1 MADPYGKLIE
11 DVAAHVIE
19 SISKSCK
26 CMLTAQNVIEVIEE
40 PPRREFGDIA
50 IPVPRLLKKCKVDFK
65 ELTACIKY
73 GAEMSRYVREIKEVG
88 PYVNIFIDMKMY
100 GRDVISA
107 LRQEGET
114 YGFNKYEC
122 KHVVVEY
129 VSANPVHPLHIGSGR
144 NAALG
149 EFVARVLEL
158 NGNQVERRYYINDLG
173 LQVAYL
179 AYGYMLLNRP
189 IPPSNMKIDHF
200 MGLIYA
206 ATATLVDIVT
216 LKKEVEKAKKNG
228 DIEKYSEL
236 SSKLSKLLADLENI
250 RNKLPEYIDKLIDK
264 IKDRPDP
271 LTEVYDIM
279 RKYENGDP
287 EVSELVREAVEKVI
301 AGIKATLDHLGIVMD
316 KWDWESDLIREN
328 LVSKILDRALKS
340 PYLTMK
346 KGVPALD
353 FSELLKNEEVRT
365 KLKIPKFTEVP
376 PLVLVRSDGTTLYTT
391 RDIAYTI
398 KKFKEFNADSVI
410 NVIAAEQTLPQA
422 QLRLA
427 LYVLGYKK
435 EAENL
440 IHYAYEMVTLP
451 GTSMSGRRGRYVTI
465 DEILHDL
472 KAIARKLMVERGVE
486 PKDDVLLKIA
496 RSAFK
501 YIMLSASPSKP
512 IVFDASKAM
521 DIRANSAPYLMYT
534 YARANS
540 VLMKCNYMVEWGK
553 IDYEGCEENLKRE
566 LIWLV
571 GKFPYVMKYVV
582 RYLRPED
589 LASYLNKVADV
600 FNSWY
605 DKERI
610 LDEFSE
616 GARNLKL
623 ALTYAVRTVMR
634 NGLMALGL
642 DVLERI

>member
-1 MADPYGKLIE
+1 MVDPYSKLIE
-11 DVAAHVIE
+11 DIVTHIVE
-19 SISKSCK
+19 SVSESCK
-26 CMLTAQNVIEVIEE
+26 CALAAQDVIEVIEE

-50 IPVPRLLKKCKVDFK
+50 VPVPRLLRKCRVDFK
-65 ELTACIKY
+65 ELISCVKE
-73 GAEMSRYVREIKEVG
+73 GAERSRYAREVKVVG
-88 PYVNIFIDMKMY
+88 PYVNIFVDMRKY
-100 GRDVISA
+100 GRDVISV
-107 LRQEGET
+107 LRREGES
-114 YGFNKYEC
+114 YGFSKRPC
-122 KHVVVEY
+122 KRIVVEY

-149 EFVARVLEL
+149 EFIARVLEL
-158 NGNQVERRYYINDLG
+158 SGNKVERRYYINDLG

-189 IPPSNMKIDHF
+189 SPPGNMKIDHF

-206 ATATLVDIVT
+206 ATATLVDIVA
-216 LKKEVEKAKKNG
+216 LKKEIEKAKDSG
-228 DIEKYSEL
+228 DTEKYRELSDKLSEL
-236 SSKLSKLLADLENI
+236 LGDLERI
-250 RNKLPEYIDKLIDK
+250 RSKLPEYIDKLIDR
-264 IKDRPDP
+264 IKERKDP

-287 EVSELVREAVEKVI
+287 EVSELVREAVEKVM
-301 AGIKATLDHLGIVMD
+301 AGIRATLDDLGITMD
-316 KWDWESDLIREN
+316 RWDWESDLVREN
-328 LVSKILDRALKS
+328 LVSEILDKALKS
-340 PYLTMK
+340 QHLTMK

-353 FSELLKNEEVRT
+353 FSELLRNEELKTR
-365 KLKIPKFTEVP
+365 LKIPKFTDIP

-427 LYVLGYKK
+427 LYVLGYRK

-440 IHYAYEMVTLP
+440 VHYAYEMVTLP
-451 GTSMSGRRGRYVTI
+451 RTSMSGRRGRYVTV
-465 DEILHDL
+465 DEILDEL
-472 KAIARKLMVERGVE
+472 KAIAKKLMIERGVE

-521 DIRANSAPYLMYT
+521 DIKANSAPYLMYT

-540 VLMKCNYMVEWGK
+540 VLMKCNYMIDWDG
-553 IDYEGCEENLKRE
+553 IDYEGCEEDLKRE

-571 GKFPYVMKYVV
+571 GKFPYVMSYIV

-610 LDEFSE
+610 LDDSSE
-616 GARNLKL
+616 GMRNLKL
-623 ALTYAVRTVMR
+623 ALTYGVRAVMR

-642 DVLERI
+642 DVLDRI